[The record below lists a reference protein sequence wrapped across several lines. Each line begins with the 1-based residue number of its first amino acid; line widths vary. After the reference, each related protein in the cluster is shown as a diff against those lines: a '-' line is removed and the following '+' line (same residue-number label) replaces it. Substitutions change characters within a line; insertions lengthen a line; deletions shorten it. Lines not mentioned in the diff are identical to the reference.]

1 MAYEHINRTGSIF
14 KNTFKT
20 EEKHP
25 DYRGIYKDDQGKEW
39 SVALWVKEGAKGKFF
54 SMAMSEPQ
62 QRKVVDKQ
70 PQQITADKKDE
81 TDELPF

>member
-1 MAYEHINRTGSIF
+1 MAYEHINLTGSIF
-14 KNTFKT
+14 KNKYKT

-25 DYRGIYKDDQGKEW
+25 DYRGVYKDDQGKEW

-54 SMAMSEPQ
+54 SMAMSDPQ
-62 QRKVVDKQ
+62 QRTV
-70 PQQITADKKDE
+70 ADKKDE

>member
-1 MAYEHINRTGSIF
+1 MAYEQRNGTGSIF
-14 KNTFKT
+14 KNTYKT

-54 SMAMSEPQ
+54 SMALSEPQ
-62 QRKVVDKQ
+62 
-70 PQQITADKKDE
+70 PQQRTVADKKDE

>member
-1 MAYEHINRTGSIF
+1 MAYEHIKRTGSIF
-14 KNTFKT
+14 KNTYKT
-20 EEKHP
+20 EQKHP
-25 DYRGIYKDDQGKEW
+25 DYRGLYKDDQGKEW

-62 QRKVVDKQ
+62 
-70 PQQITADKKDE
+70 PQQRTVADKKDE

>member
-14 KNTFKT
+14 KNTYKT

-39 SVALWVKEGAKGKFF
+39 SVALWIKEGAKGKFF

-62 QRKVVDKQ
+62 RKVADKEQ
-70 PQQITADKKDE
+70 RTADKKDE

>member
-14 KNTFKT
+14 KNTYKT

-62 QRKVVDKQ
+62 
-70 PQQITADKKDE
+70 PQQRTVADKKDE

>member
-1 MAYEHINRTGSIF
+1 MAYEQRNGTGSIF
-14 KNTFKT
+14 KNTYKT
-20 EEKHP
+20 DQKHP

-62 QRKVVDKQ
+62 
-70 PQQITADKKDE
+70 PQQRTVADKKDE
-81 TDELPF
+81 TGDLPF

>member
-1 MAYEHINRTGSIF
+1 MAYEHINLTGSIF
-14 KNTFKT
+14 KNTYKT
-20 EEKHP
+20 DQKHP

-62 QRKVVDKQ
+62 
-70 PQQITADKKDE
+70 PQQRTVADKKDE

>member
-1 MAYEHINRTGSIF
+1 MAYEQRNGTGSIF
-14 KNTFKT
+14 KNTYKT

-62 QRKVVDKQ
+62 
-70 PQQITADKKDE
+70 PQQRTVADKKDE
-81 TDELPF
+81 TGDLPF